1 MSNILEEADS
11 LFPLLTK
18 KFSFKSSV
26 VNQDNFLPLRK
37 ANSFADS
44 KEASPYS
51 NFRSQS
57 FNKHPSNENLDQS
70 HSNIEVEYSFLKD
83 SKDQEAVIVV
93 DTFSTGA
100 YLRLFIYFILIIYI
114 YIYIYSILNIFA
126 LF

>member
-1 MSNILEEADS
+1 MSNILEEADT

-18 KFSFKSSV
+18 KFSFKSSE

-44 KEASPYS
+44 KESSPYS

-57 FNKHPSNENLDQS
+57 FNKPSSNENLDQFN
-70 HSNIEVEYSFLKD
+70 SNIEVKYSFLKD

-100 YLRLFIYFILIIYI
+100 YLRLLYLFYTH
-114 YIYIYSILNIFA
+114 YIYSILNIFA
-126 LF
+126 F